1 MRDIHIRQDRI
12 YIEYIQKIKSGYFMP
27 LYVKDPEVDKLLD
40 DFLLASGQRSKT
52 EAIRQLLSDGLRR
65 LAEQE
70 SLAQRVSR
78 LQDEAAA
85 LGFCEGEG

>member
-1 MRDIHIRQDRI
+1 
-12 YIEYIQKIKSGYFMP
+12 MP

-40 DFLLASGQRSKT
+40 AFLLASGQRNKT

-70 SLAQRVSR
+70 SLAQRVAR
-78 LQDEAAA
+78 LQEAAA
-85 LGFCEGEG
+85 DLGFCGGEV

>member
-1 MRDIHIRQDRI
+1 MRDILISQDYI
-12 YIEYIQKIKSGYFMP
+12 YAKYIPTIKSGYFMP

-40 DFLLASGQRSKT
+40 AFLLASGQRSKT

-70 SLAQRVSR
+70 TLAQRVSR